1 MKRSRKRSK
10 LLSSSN
16 ATPSLISASSV
27 KSVLAHLTSHSNA
40 SNNPDLSK
48 KLTSGKQTKLAAT
61 KKEKKEKSKVP
72 HAPKK
77 IESNFEPVSK
87 KFAVDSDP
95 SIGPQMT
102 SINLMTKKEDVELH
116 IKELS
121 LLDLHSS
128 EDDSADRLARFHKD
142 AESSSNPDTDPPKSM
157 KEQRRINKLIQYWKK
172 SSLDS
177 TDKADSDTAPIK
189 KKINAKSDTK
199 SIISLPLLVQS
210 DSNLYNNQNQQNK
223 RKKNNCNNE
232 LYSSNSNSPTLSSS
246 LISVSSSFP
255 SCLSES
261 YSDNNLNHN
270 NNNKKPTSRI
280 PDPTLDNDTLQHM
293 KNLDLNQEDLSSF
306 NEKSSAY
313 LTTASS
319 FNSINSTTSSFQSS
333 TSSLVVNEQTASK
346 QSDSGASNSSLNIN
360 LNDKYSRKSLW
371 NLLKSHSSL
380 DEMLDQFGTALH
392 DKISFWDLVQLKL
405 KYSKKSELKTT
416 YEIIDDYTLLYSNMS
431 TLLEGFVKEHS
442 SETCSRSRSSS
453 RNYRKL

>member
-1 MKRSRKRSK
+1 MILVEAISKEVAKHSTAETASNECFTSQSSNKLFIMKRSRKRSK

-177 TDKADSDTAPIK
+177 TDKADSDTAPM
-189 KKINAKSDTK
+189 
-199 SIISLPLLVQS
+199 
-210 DSNLYNNQNQQNK
+210 
-223 RKKNNCNNE
+223 
-232 LYSSNSNSPTLSSS
+232 YSSNSNRPTLSSS

-270 NNNKKPTSRI
+270 NNNKKPTNRI